1 MLTTK
6 IYLYICMQIRNARY
20 LHGFSTLQ
28 LEKKSHWSQQNL
40 IPKQL
45 TLNINIGILNRRQL
59 SLVRIFINHISLE
72 LYISLTL
79 QGYQKNAHMLKVV
92 INSNFIIIFS
102 HLASY
107 THILLTAF
115 ASCYLHISLIGQ
127 KLFADVMC
135 VDFQRFAEH
144 GFTSC

>member
-1 MLTTK
+1 M
-6 IYLYICMQIRNARY
+6 
-20 LHGFSTLQ
+20 
-28 LEKKSHWSQQNL
+28 
-40 IPKQL
+40 
-45 TLNINIGILNRRQL
+45 
-59 SLVRIFINHISLE
+59 VRIFINHISLE

-127 KLFADVMC
+127 RLFA
-135 VDFQRFAEH
+135 DFQRFAEH
-144 GFTSC
+144 SFTSCNCTRMQPTAFASCYLHSANKGGECIIQDAKNGILNQSFIFHQSVPLIT